1 MHEATIAQSILN
13 MAAIKRDSL
22 PASACAIRIS
32 VQIGEMRN
40 VEKDS
45 LDFAFEN
52 LKSLYK
58 GFENC
63 HLEMNLIK
71 ARACCRQ
78 ADHQYNPRFE
88 NAFCCEQCGSG
99 IGKLVAGEELDL
111 VNVVFDTGTVEE
123 TG

>member
-1 MHEATIAQSILN
+1 MHEATIAQSILEI
-13 MAAIKRDSL
+13 AASKREKL
-22 PASACAIRIS
+22 PSGACAIKIS
-32 VQIGEMRN
+32 VRIGEMRN
-40 VEKDS
+40 VENDS

-58 GFENC
+58 GFEDC

-78 ADHQYNPRFE
+78 ANHQYNPRFE

-111 VNVVFDTGTVEE
+111 VDVVFDTNTVAE
-123 TG
+123 TA